1 MQQKKEISL
10 KTLKKFI
17 MSHLVTV
24 IHGYIPEKQLVHL
37 NLACAEI
44 FRFQTLIFYFP
55 KTKLMEK
62 HNQI

>member
-1 MQQKKEISL
+1 
-10 KTLKKFI
+10 